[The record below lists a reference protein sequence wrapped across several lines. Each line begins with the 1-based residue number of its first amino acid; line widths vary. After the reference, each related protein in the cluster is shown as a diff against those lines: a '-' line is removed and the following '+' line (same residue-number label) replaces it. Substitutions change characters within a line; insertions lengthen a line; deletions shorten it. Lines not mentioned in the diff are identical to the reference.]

1 MDDDQFTRKRLDRL
15 RAIIDHAPSG
25 RITDLRTKLD
35 EWKAFRD
42 RGGLVTRGGRQRWFN
57 NPCPWKEFARL
68 RAHMDWITPKA
79 ETVLAR
85 GDRRDPLVR
94 KPKRGEPAPHRL
106 IVEHAV
112 PIKVLHDLIVGDTAL
127 WQIEPLEEFLLANF
141 KRGVLTSDEDALLN
155 QLVAGESRS
164 LRQRMPTGWSVN
176 ENDPYAR
183 YRAVGLER
191 HAYVAG
197 TI

>member
-1 MDDDQFTRKRLDRL
+1 MNGEALTAKRFDRL
-15 RAIIDHAPSG
+15 RAIADQAPSG
-25 RITDLRTKLD
+25 RIPDLRTKLD

-42 RGGLVTRGGRQRWFN
+42 QGGLVTRGGRQRWFN

-68 RAHMDWITPKA
+68 RAHMEWITPNA
-79 ETVLAR
+79 EAVLAR
-85 GDRRDPLVR
+85 GEQRDPLVR

-112 PIKVLHDLIVGDTAL
+112 PIKVLHDLIIRDTAL

-155 QLVAGESRS
+155 QPVVGESRS
-164 LRQRMPTGWSVN
+164 LRQRMPTGWSIN
-176 ENDPYAR
+176 DNDPFAR
-183 YRAVGLER
+183 YYAVGLKQHR
-191 HAYVAG
+191 Y
-197 TI
+197 

>member
-1 MDDDQFTRKRLDRL
+1 MEDDALTGKRFDRL
-15 RAIIDHAPSG
+15 LAIVVHSPSG
-25 RITDLRTKLD
+25 RIPDLRTKLD

-68 RAHMDWITPKA
+68 RAHMDWITPSA
-79 ETVLAR
+79 EGVLALAEQ
-85 GDRRDPLVR
+85 RDPRVR

-112 PIKVLHDLIVGDTAL
+112 PIKVLHDLIIGNTAL
-127 WQIEPLEEFLLANF
+127 WQVERLEVFLLANF
-141 KRGVLTSDEDALLN
+141 KRGLLTSSEDALLN
-155 QLVAGESRS
+155 QIVAGQSRS

-176 ENDPYAR
+176 DNDPYAR
-183 YRAVGLER
+183 YRTVGLAQ
-191 HAYVAG
+191 HSY
-197 TI
+197 